1 MPYEELRMS
10 MWRRVAARAAL
21 LGVLLSATARTALGD
36 TVDHTLWDTIVKQ
49 YVDDGGR
56 VAYQRLRTESGDALA
71 VYLKTLA
78 AAAIDDLSSAD
89 QLAFWINAYNATIV
103 AGVLEDYSPESKL
116 SRLRFFRIYSHPIAG
131 ASRTPADI
139 EGIVRGFRDARVHFA
154 LVCASTSCPK
164 LRREAYVGARL
175 DAQLDDQ
182 ARQFLND
189 PSRNRIDP
197 ATGAVELS
205 MIFDWFK
212 DDFRRDGR
220 ALTDFLAPYLT
231 AEQVK
236 LLREKS
242 PQYRTYDWTMNAQ
255 PWQRP

>member
-1 MPYEELRMS
+1 MS
-10 MWRRVAARAAL
+10 MWKLETVAARAAL
-21 LGVLLSATARTALGD
+21 LAVLLPTAVRTALGG

-78 AAAIDDLSSAD
+78 AAAIDDLPSAD
-89 QLAFWINAYNATIV
+89 RLAFWINAYNATIV
-103 AGVLEDYSPESKL
+103 AGVLEDYSPESSL

-131 ASRTPADI
+131 ASRTPDDI
-139 EGIVRGFRDARVHFA
+139 EAIVRSLHDSRVHFA

-164 LRREAYVGARL
+164 LRREAYLGARL

-182 ARQFLND
+182 ARQFVND
-189 PSRNRIDP
+189 PDRNRIDP

-220 ALTDFLAPYLT
+220 ALADFLAPYLNVQ
-231 AEQVK
+231 QVE
-236 LLREKS
+236 LLREKA
-242 PQYRTYDWTMNAQ
+242 PRYRTYDWTMNAQ
-255 PWQRP
+255 PGQRP